1 MLIYFIH
8 ILFLKVVFLI
18 YQVLFGILKAR
29 RDRKRLEAINR
40 RYFEFAQNRNRGFGE
55 TPKINPDNAFGFSQ
69 KLNPAQR

>member
-1 MLIYFIH
+1 
-8 ILFLKVVFLI
+8 
-18 YQVLFGILKAR
+18 
-29 RDRKRLEAINR
+29 LEAINR